1 MKKTNQIMLIVLL
14 AATAVFFISEA
25 VTGWFEWEH
34 EKEYVLI
41 PYTIAYFL
49 GLMTAS
55 VGVPLSLV
63 GLAGSRGDRK
73 RAIISGLNCIAS
85 LAFVLLLFVWPV
97 IKYNII
103 DHQRAPRAECAS
115 RLSNL
120 AYLSACYSVD
130 HDDRLPTNMT
140 SCLAYW
146 PEYSKSEYRDD
157 LRFLLC
163 PATDHEAGRKD
174 DADHWTDF
182 VVVTHST
189 VTQEPHTPF
198 IFCPPQNHG
207 GMGGNILFSDGMVK
221 WYDADQFSNVLNRQS
236 TVAADTTN

>member
-1 MKKTNQIMLIVLL
+1 M
-14 AATAVFFISEA
+14 
-25 VTGWFEWEH
+25 
-34 EKEYVLI
+34 
-41 PYTIAYFL
+41 IAYFL

-63 GLAGSRGDRK
+63 GLAGSRGDGK

-103 DHQRAPRAECAS
+103 DQQRSPRTECSS

-120 AYLSACYSVD
+120 ACLSAFYSVD
-130 HDDRLPTNMT
+130 HNDQLPTNMT

-146 PEYSKSEYRDD
+146 PERSHSEYRHD

-163 PATDHEAGRKD
+163 PATGHAAGPREE
-174 DADHWTDF
+174 ADHWTDF
-182 VVVTHST
+182 VVVTNST
-189 VTQEPHTPF
+189 VTQGPHTPF
-198 IFCPPQNHG
+198 IVCPPQNHG
-207 GMGGNILFSDGMVK
+207 GMGGNILFSDGMVE
-221 WYDADQFSNVLNRQS
+221 WYDADEFSNVLNRQS
-236 TVAADTTN
+236 TAPAGTRP